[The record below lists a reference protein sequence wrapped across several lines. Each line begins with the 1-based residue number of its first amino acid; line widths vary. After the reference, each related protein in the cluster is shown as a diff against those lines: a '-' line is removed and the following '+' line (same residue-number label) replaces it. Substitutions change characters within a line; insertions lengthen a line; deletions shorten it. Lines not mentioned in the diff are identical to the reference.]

1 MTNRGKAFD
10 IVHWVVALLI
20 ALGSMTFIMFFGRA
34 VIAGAFTTARNNR
47 INTVI
52 TQNKS
57 LSDVDYKAVEKHG
70 EYYFEGEVTGV
81 NVIEEIIAADK
92 DIVIV
97 LNNENLSV
105 QSYSGKK
112 FLDYIRD
119 YSDYPLQS
127 KILKDYQYLRSYT
140 YNSDGSIAKIT
151 YTLK

>member
-10 IVHWVVALLI
+10 IIHWVVALLI
-20 ALGSMTFIMFFGRA
+20 ALGSMTFIMFFGRT
-34 VIAGAFTTARNNR
+34 VITGAFTTAKNNR

-52 TQNKS
+52 TQNKN
-57 LSDVDYKAVEKHG
+57 LSNVDYKAVEKHG
-70 EYYFEGEVTGV
+70 EYYYEGEVTGV
-81 NVIEEIIAADK
+81 NVIEEILEADE

-97 LNNENLSV
+97 VNNENLST
-105 QSYSGKK
+105 QSYSGKN
-112 FLDYIRD
+112 FLEYARK
-119 YSDYPLQS
+119 YSNYPLQA